1 MSWGSVYSK
10 SWFGNANEDSTI
22 GWGILY
28 PLVAGGS
35 SLLASITS
43 IFSDSTRT
51 TTDQTEI

>member
-1 MSWGSVYSK
+1 MSWGSAYSK

-22 GWGILY
+22 GWGVLY
-28 PLVAGGS
+28 PVVAGGS
-35 SLLASITS
+35 SLLASIIS